1 MIMAKRAHSKFL
13 VLPVVLS
20 LLLSL
25 GMDRRTKQGYSI
37 LRAIAIRA
45 YDGDA
50 IALRRLVYSC
60 KSTNDYVARHT
71 PWLLRM
77 SLNPGNLSILAEIF
91 DETQDEDIRI
101 AIVKSLTDFATEPEA
116 RSILS
121 AAEEIGGEMGT
132 LAEELL
138 AKPPVPPRD
147 DAIRERVTHPSTRPR
162 AQAYRDSMFQEFLH
176 AEGVVEKLELARKL
190 SEFGEDRLLPYVDD
204 LMDQIDLDLL
214 NQVDLPD
221 NMRRLWLMKINISPL
236 IRHVS
241 LKKGS
246 ELPVAERR
254 RLYEEILSA
263 IFSEKSLLRDLSGEP
278 VKLKI
283 PGVWGMKRDRVVYI
297 TDYNL
302 VDIEGLALHGYKVH
316 VESIWNIKGRANK
329 SKHFFDHLGF
339 GKVYTCDGYAVTVV
353 TCYPTSCIRQ
363 PGPFL
368 AGGGSEI
375 LLKRIDGEWRFHS
388 ILSSWIS

>member
-1 MIMAKRAHSKFL
+1 MIQRSWEAKEGMAKHAHMKLLILS
-13 VLPVVLS
+13 VLCS
-20 LLLSL
+20 LLLSMGAL
-25 GMDRRTKQGYSI
+25 QRTKRGYLI
-37 LRAIAIRA
+37 LRGIAIRA

-50 IALRRLVYSC
+50 IALRRMVYSC
-60 KSTNDYVARHT
+60 KSTNEYVARHT
-71 PWLLRM
+71 PWLLRE
-77 SLNPGNLSILAEIF
+77 SLNPGNLSIVAQIF
-91 DETQDEDIRI
+91 DETQDEDIRT
-101 AIVKSLTDFATEPEA
+101 AIVKSLANFATEPEA
-116 RSILS
+116 RSILGV
-121 AAEEIGGEMGT
+121 AEEMGGEMGT

-138 AKPPVPPRD
+138 AKPPVIPRD
-147 DAIRERVTHPSTRPR
+147 DAIRWKVTHPTTLPQAR
-162 AQAYRDSMFQEFLH
+162 AYRDSLFQEFLQTEEV
-176 AEGVVEKLELARKL
+176 AEKLKLASEL

-204 LMDQIDLDLL
+204 LL
-214 NQVDLPD
+214 NQMGLAT
-221 NMRRLWLMKINISPL
+221 NMKKLGFGKFRISTL

-246 ELPVAERR
+246 ELSVDERR

-302 VDIEGLALHGYKVH
+302 ADIEGLALHGYKVH

-339 GKVYTCDGYAVTVV
+339 GKVYTCDGYAVTFV
-353 TCYPTSCIRQ
+353 TCHPAFANRDHFWQEVVPKYCS
-363 PGPFL
+363 
-368 AGGGSEI
+368 
-375 LLKRIDGEWRFHS
+375 KR
-388 ILSSWIS
+388 